1 MKRKSKT
8 EKPTT
13 AKRTTTAKVK
23 RPTPLRAGTTLY
35 FGGLAAEKRRLVR
48 TRPADISSRARRA
61 ERPWMVVGGRNNSVH
76 WGPMPAV
83 VMRSLLL
90 NRTYTTT
97 PRTSA

>member
-61 ERPWMVVGGRNNSVH
+61 ERPWMVVGGVNRSVH
-76 WGPMPAV
+76 WGPMSAA
-83 VMRSLLL
+83 VMRDLL
-90 NRTYTTT
+90 RGGTYTTT
-97 PRTSA
+97 PRASV